1 MVSPF
6 MLTVLLSACAGRS
19 LIPDSMIPQSLKGEE
34 AAIFAGSGDW
44 TGDTAANSDRT
55 GDTTGNSDRIEDT
68 AGNSDRT
75 GDTAAATD
83 QSRRVEETEGKKPGD
98 LIVSKSGN
106 EDQPAAGEEA
116 GTGQKRQRPETAEGE
131 KTKGD
136 SGVFV
141 YVHVCG
147 HVKKPGVY
155 KLSAASRVCDAISAA
170 GGLDKEADPAW
181 WNQAAPVTDGM
192 QIRIPSKKEVES
204 GKAAAFA
211 DSSAEANTRVSSD
224 SDAQTGA
231 DSRESVNIN
240 TATVDQLVTI
250 PGIGAKRAEDILRY
264 REEHGKFSSVE
275 DIKNVPGIGDGI
287 YSRMKDHIRVD

>member
-1 MVSPF
+1 MVSF
-6 MLTVLLSACAGRS
+6 FLLTMMLSACTGRS
-19 LIPDSMIPQSLKGEE
+19 LIPESMIPQSLKGEQ
-34 AAIFAGSGDW
+34 ATIFAGS
-44 TGDTAANSDRT
+44 SDQR
-55 GDTTGNSDRIEDT
+55 G
-68 AGNSDRT
+68 
-75 GDTAAATD
+75 
-83 QSRRVEETEGKKPGD
+83 VLEETEKGKTGERI
-98 LIVSKSGN
+98 L
-106 EDQPAAGEEA
+106 PAAGSSNHTETSKESGTGRESPETEA
-116 GTGQKRQRPETAEGE
+116 GRKNQDSGAGRESPESGTAEGE
-131 KTKGD
+131 KTERD
-136 SGVFV
+136 PQTFV

-155 KLSAASRVCDAISAA
+155 KLSVASRVCDAISAA

-204 GKAAAFA
+204 GKAGAFA
-211 DSSAEANTRVSSD
+211 EGSPGTNTTVSSER
-224 SDAQTGA
+224 DAGTGT

-287 YSRMKDHIRVD
+287 YSRMKEHIKVD